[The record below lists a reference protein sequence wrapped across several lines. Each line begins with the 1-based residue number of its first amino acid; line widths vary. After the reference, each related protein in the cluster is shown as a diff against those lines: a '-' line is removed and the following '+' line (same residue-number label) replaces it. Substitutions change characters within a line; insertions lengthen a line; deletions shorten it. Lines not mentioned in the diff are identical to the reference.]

1 MNLGIILIL
10 LSLFIILTTIEILLV
25 IVDEKCDVIMRELG
39 VERKSYIKR
48 IKEKIK

>member
-25 IVDEKCDVIMRELG
+25 IVDEKCDLIMKELG
-39 VERKSYIKR
+39 IVRKSYIERVKS
-48 IKEKIK
+48 K